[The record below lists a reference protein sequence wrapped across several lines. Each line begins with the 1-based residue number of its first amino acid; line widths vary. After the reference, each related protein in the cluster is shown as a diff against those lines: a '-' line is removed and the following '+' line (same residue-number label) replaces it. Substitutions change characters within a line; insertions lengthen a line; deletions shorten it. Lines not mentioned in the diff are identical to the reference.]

1 MVKKQKNQLHKYMR
15 FVGAGFQIGI
25 IIYVFFK
32 IGEWVDAKYNQSG
45 KLYTNIL
52 TLVGVFFAIYTIVKE
67 AIKLGKD
74 E

>member
-1 MVKKQKNQLHKYMR
+1 MAKNPKNQLHKYMR
-15 FVGAGFQIGI
+15 FAGAGFQIGI

-32 IGEWVDAKYNQSG
+32 IGEWIDVKYNQSE